1 MGEMDLIY
9 LVVGIGLGL
18 VGSRVIRSPKEPV
31 ASKASAPKGAD
42 QEKENLEPLKEELK
56 QTQLA
61 YQMAKEMSQFKAGFL
76 ARTSHELRS
85 PLSSLI
91 GMHQLILSDLCDSP
105 EEAREFV
112 AQANV
117 SALKMVKLLDE
128 VIAVAKTEH
137 GTNRLE
143 IRPLRLT
150 KIFENVHRLTHMQA
164 ANRNLQL
171 EIIYP
176 DPEIHVSADPRRFQQ
191 VLVGLVH
198 TSIAQMEEGGIKVW
212 AASFPES
219 EQARIW
225 IDVQSQS
232 HVWSE
237 PVDLLATTPEIGT
250 KPSETYEISP
260 GLTLL
265 MVQTLVEV
273 MQGRLE
279 VLTLSSEESTG
290 DSASKNLT
298 RFECSIPLAAPE
310 TVEQL
315 SAED

>member
-1 MGEMDLIY
+1 
-9 LVVGIGLGL
+9 
-18 VGSRVIRSPKEPV
+18 
-31 ASKASAPKGAD
+31 
-42 QEKENLEPLKEELK
+42 
-56 QTQLA
+56 
-61 YQMAKEMSQFKAGFL
+61 
-76 ARTSHELRS
+76 
-85 PLSSLI
+85 
-91 GMHQLILSDLCDSP
+91 
-105 EEAREFV
+105 
-112 AQANV
+112 
-117 SALKMVKLLDE
+117 
-128 VIAVAKTEH
+128 
-137 GTNRLE
+137 
-143 IRPLRLT
+143 
-150 KIFENVHRLTHMQA
+150 MQA

-176 DPEIHVSADPRRFQQ
+176 EPEIHVSADPRRFQQ